1 MNKRHMLDVLEALIP
16 DEREIRYKTP
26 SLPVAVNDDE
36 AVLRAMSTSE
46 SYQALLSQLILLALP
61 TPSHQVH

>member
-1 MNKRHMLDVLEALIP
+1 MNKRHMLDVLEALTP
-16 DEREIRYKTP
+16 DEREIRYKTA

>member
-1 MNKRHMLDVLEALIP
+1 MNKLHMLDVLEALTP
-16 DEREIRYKTP
+16 DELEIRYKTP
-26 SLPVAVNDDE
+26 SQSVSIQDDE

-46 SYQALLSQLILLALP
+46 SYQALLSHLILLALP

>member
-1 MNKRHMLDVLEALIP
+1 MNKRHMLDVLEALTP

-26 SLPVAVNDDE
+26 SLPVVTNDDE
-36 AVLRAMSTSE
+36 AVLRAMTTSE

>member
-1 MNKRHMLDVLEALIP
+1 MLDVLEALTP
-16 DEREIRYKTP
+16 DEREIQYKTS
-26 SLPVAVNDDE
+26 SLPVVVNDDE